1 MPLTEEEMIIEL
13 KTFVENLNVDCYFNT
28 HHTSSINLSGPNFL
42 KRKDKII
49 NQLDRLLKYG
59 DLDRLSNIRKNKRS
73 L

>member
-1 MPLTEEEMIIEL
+1 MIIEL
-13 KTFVENLNVDCYFNT
+13 KEFVKNLNVDCYFNT

-49 NQLDRLLKYG
+49 KELDKLLKYG
-59 DLDRLSNIRKNKRS
+59 NLDELALKRKNKRS